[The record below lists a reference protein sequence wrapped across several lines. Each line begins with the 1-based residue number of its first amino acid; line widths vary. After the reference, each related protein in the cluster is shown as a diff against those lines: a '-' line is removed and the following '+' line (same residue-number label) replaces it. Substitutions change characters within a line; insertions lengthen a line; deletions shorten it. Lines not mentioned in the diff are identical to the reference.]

1 MSKAKLQDIH
11 GGNNN
16 SIQWCIQCNRKFR
29 SSWTFPLENMCFA
42 PKKRHVEADTV
53 GCQWLLGFCETSQ
66 LLLLYSYWYIRLY
79 LQSVPPVVGCFF
91 LSHMSLSTKK
101 SRLIWVIINR
111 YLSKRVPT
119 CQKKLLP
126 FPYQLVCILP
136 YLSQTQHDSPC
147 LVVILVP
154 SKGGPH
160 CCPDGVSWKPCHF
173 FFTAGSPWPWPKIY
187 SATG

>member
-1 MSKAKLQDIH
+1 MNMTYKLTRWCPKNGCTTSRLRGPTTSGGVHKEGGNISDQNGKCTMKKRDVTYMSKAKLQDIH

-119 CQKKLLP
+119 
-126 FPYQLVCILP
+126 YQ
-136 YLSQTQHDSPC
+136 
-147 LVVILVP
+147 
-154 SKGGPH
+154 
-160 CCPDGVSWKPCHF
+160 
-173 FFTAGSPWPWPKIY
+173 
-187 SATG
+187 